1 MGAMRVHAI
10 TQAPTN
16 RDIPAV
22 EASGIAR
29 RFGSNWVL
37 RGITLRVNRG
47 EVLGLLGSNGTGKS
61 TLLRVLATLLR
72 PHAGSARVLGHDV
85 VTEAARVRE
94 SVGYLAHSPA
104 LYDDLTA
111 LENLG
116 FAADM
121 LNRDRREALAALERV
136 ELSNVRDSP
145 VRGFSS
151 GMQRRLSI
159 ARLMLIRPSLLL
171 LDEPYSNLDASGVE
185 LVNGFITELVGEGAA
200 ALVVIHEVAPAL
212 GILDRTLKI
221 VDGRIAPHPS
231 VDSSDTATRP
241 RLARR

>member
-1 MGAMRVHAI
+1 MRVHTIA
-10 TQAPTN
+10 AASTN
-16 RDIPAV
+16 NISAV
-22 EASGIAR
+22 DATGIAR

-72 PHAGSARVLGHDV
+72 PHAGSARVMGHDV
-85 VTEAARVRE
+85 VSDAARVRE

-111 LENLG
+111 RENLE
-116 FAADM
+116 FATDM

-136 ELSNVRDSP
+136 GLSGVQDQP

-151 GMQRRLSI
+151 GMQRRLAI
-159 ARLMLIRPSLLL
+159 ARLMVIRPSLLL

-185 LVNGFITELVGEGAA
+185 LVNGFITELVGDGGA
-200 ALVVIHEVAPAL
+200 ALVVVHEVAPAL
-212 GILDRTLKI
+212 GILDRTVRI
-221 VDGRIAPHPS
+221 VDGRIAAHPT
-231 VDSSDTATRP
+231 VDSSDEARR
-241 RLARR
+241 RLASR